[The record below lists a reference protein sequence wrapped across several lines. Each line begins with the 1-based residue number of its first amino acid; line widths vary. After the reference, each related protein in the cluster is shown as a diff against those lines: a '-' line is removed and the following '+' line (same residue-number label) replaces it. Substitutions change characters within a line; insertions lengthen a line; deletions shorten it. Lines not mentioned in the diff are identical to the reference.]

1 MFARAEQAY
10 RCDVRYIFVKQLY
23 CQTLLEFRLLNCPQN
38 NWLLV
43 LVPMAHLIKT
53 TYTRP
58 EMLNPEAISRKNPG
72 SYAIRTTRML
82 KRPRGNSSRNSPSIS
97 PSSLVIILLLCPP
110 CTFSSSSVLGFGFV
124 MPFVT
129 LTQFRKWR
137 RSLRERRRT

>member
-53 TYTRP
+53 TCTRP
-58 EMLNPEAISRKNPG
+58 EMPNPEAIRGKNLG
-72 SYAIRTTRML
+72 SYATRTML
-82 KRPRGNSSRNSPSIS
+82 KRPRGNSSLKFPGIS